1 MTKRRTST
9 DVQSLERQVE
19 RGSFFSHTA
28 LGKGFLRLHELES
41 FVYGLLDVLVTK
53 QAVTSD
59 EVELAVHNVRSRL
72 SESGDVPNTGVVMR
86 VDPTEEEPRPPTLVN
101 CAERMHVCH
110 AICCKLDFPLT
121 VSEIESGAV
130 KWDLGRPYYI
140 RHEASGFCAHNM
152 QATGGCGIYANRP
165 AVCRGYSC
173 ANDQRIWKDFDKME
187 LNTEWLSANLS
198 GANGA
203 PQFMQAM
210 VRQVE
215 G

>member
-59 EVELAVHNVRSRL
+59 EVALAVHNVRSRL

-86 VDPTEEEPRPPTLVN
+86 VDPTEEAPRPPTLVN

>member
-215 G
+215 A